1 MKPYGMAQQF
11 FGCMLSLLLA
21 GCATGS
27 PLIPVDHESAV
38 PGGTVM
44 AQGTSQRLTGT
55 PIEVGKPIPATQ
67 LIADNTMAKV
77 DLTGM
82 KGKVLLVSI
91 VPSIDTKVC
100 EAQTHYLGDQ
110 GQRLPSGIVRI
121 TVSRDTPFAQKRFAD
136 EAKLHDITFLSDY
149 RDGSFGKATGLLQAE
164 SMLLAR
170 AVLVVDRD
178 GIVRYL
184 QVVPNLGHLPD
195 MEAAFSA
202 SEKLLKAK

>member
-1 MKPYGMAQQF
+1 MAR
-11 FGCMLSLLLA
+11 
-21 GCATGS
+21 
-27 PLIPVDHESAV
+27 
-38 PGGTVM
+38 GTL
-44 AQGTSQRLTGT
+44 QRLTGT

-67 LIADNTMAKV
+67 LIADNTMAKI
-77 DLTGM
+77 DLAGM
-82 KGKVLLVSI
+82 KGNVLLVSV

-110 GQRLPSGIVRI
+110 GQRLPASIVRI
-121 TVSRDTPFAQKRFAD
+121 TVSRDPPFAQKRFAD
-136 EAKLHDITFLSDY
+136 EAKLHGIMFLSDY
-149 RDGSFGKATGLLQAE
+149 RDGSFGMSTGLLQAE

-170 AVLVVDRD
+170 AVFVVDRD

-202 SEKLLKAK
+202 SEKLLKAE